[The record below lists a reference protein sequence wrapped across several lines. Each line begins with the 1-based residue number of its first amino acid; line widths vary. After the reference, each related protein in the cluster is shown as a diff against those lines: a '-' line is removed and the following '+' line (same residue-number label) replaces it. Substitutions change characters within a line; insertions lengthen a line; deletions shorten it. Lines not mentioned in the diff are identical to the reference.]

1 MINESNFDNV
11 HFYEVLY
18 YDENRKIDIY
28 HLILAQEDSEAGK
41 MFNNYT
47 YKFIENIY
55 NTVTEIQKFDLFDEV
70 KTKFKD
76 LSGTTILNNNLS
88 EANFSSNDEIMK
100 NKIIKLNLKE
110 ELSLKKCYMDELGF
124 SFFKT
129 GDFEPKYNYF
139 KPNENT
145 LEIRMEIPGNTQCV
159 AKHTVEGEE
168 TKIFV
173 TGSKN
178 KDETTKKFEDNL
190 FNIREFSKFEVII
203 PLKVEK
209 FKITSPNPKEGY
221 PKIING
227 VFVIQYELAQEGQE
241 AQAEAKGF

>member
-1 MINESNFDNV
+1 MK
-11 HFYEVLY
+11 Y
-18 YDENRKIDIY
+18 YIMMKNRKIDIY
-28 HLILAQEDSEAGK
+28 HLILAKENSEAGK
-41 MFNNYT
+41 IFNNYT

-55 NTVTEIQKFDLFDEV
+55 NTVTEIQKFDLFEEV

-76 LSGTTILNNNLS
+76 LSGTILNNNVS

-100 NKIIKLNLKE
+100 NKIIKLNLEE

-139 KPNENT
+139 KPNNNT
-145 LEIRMEIPGNTQCV
+145 LEIRMEIPGNTECNSN
-159 AKHTVEGEE
+159 HIVEGEE
-168 TKIFV
+168 TKIIV
-173 TGSKN
+173 TGNKKKDLTPKN
-178 KDETTKKFEDNL
+178 FEDNL

-209 FKITSPNPKEGY
+209 FKITSPTPKEGY
-221 PKIING
+221 PKFTNG
-227 VFVIQYELAQEGQE
+227 VFQVQYELAQEGQE
-241 AQAEAKGF
+241 AKVEAKGL

>member
-1 MINESNFDNV
+1 MIDESNLSNI
-11 HFYEVLY
+11 HFYEVLF

-28 HLILAQEDSEAGK
+28 HLILAKENSEAGK
-41 MFNNYT
+41 VFNDYT

-55 NTVTEIQKFDLFDEV
+55 NTVTEIKKFDLFEEV

-76 LSGTTILNNNLS
+76 LSDTILNNNLS
-88 EANFSSNDEIMK
+88 EVNFSSNDEIIK
-100 NKIIKLNLKE
+100 NKNIKLNLKD

-159 AKHTVEGEE
+159 SNHIVEGEE
-168 TKIFV
+168 TKIIV
-173 TGSKN
+173 TGNKKIDKTPKN
-178 KDETTKKFEDNL
+178 FEDNL

-227 VFVIQYELAQEGQE
+227 VFVVQYELAQKGQE
-241 AQAEAKGF
+241 AKAEAEGL